1 MCNLKNWIKETSL
14 LSKTR
19 AVITGNILLLLKYHK
34 QPKIA
39 ALNGKYSLMLLATA
53 LRKSR
58 IY

>member
-1 MCNLKNWIKETSL
+1 MCNLKNWIKKTSL

-19 AVITGNILLLLKYHK
+19 AVITGNILLLKYLK
-34 QPKIA
+34 QPKTA

>member
-1 MCNLKNWIKETSL
+1 MCNLKNWIKKTSL

-19 AVITGNILLLLKYHK
+19 AVITGNILLLKYHK
-34 QPKIA
+34 QRKTA
-39 ALNGKYSLMLLATA
+39 ALNGRYSLMLLATA